1 MVETT
6 LSKHMICAVGC
17 VHAGLPAKELFYRS
31 GGLVTVNP
39 IFAPGLE
46 LDVVPVRSHPMS
58 SVSRDTE
65 KR

>member
-39 IFAPGLE
+39 IYRAYRGIRKNVDLA
-46 LDVVPVRSHPMS
+46 
-58 SVSRDTE
+58 
-65 KR
+65 